1 MVNLTNLNLAMV
13 GFVIIILL
21 KISLVIK
28 YLTIIHLDMV
38 NWT

>member
-1 MVNLTNLNLAMV
+1 MVNLTNLNLTMV